1 MADPD
6 NDPNAGP
13 DDLEDDAQ
21 SPPAPLPLPHV
32 GDPSTLRHSRNV
44 SPSRQTLPDLLDPR
58 SPSEQVPAKPPTTG
72 PAGPT
77 PQGLP

>member
-13 DDLEDDAQ
+13 DDLEDDAH
-21 SPPAPLPLPHV
+21 SPAPLPLPHV

-58 SPSEQVPAKPPTTG
+58 SPSAPVPAKPPAT
-72 PAGPT
+72 GPT